1 MGEGEDIENI
11 LHLIMMNDLTRRGRV
26 SMKEKFV
33 ALPAYIEG
41 NDELEFEGCRMK
53 RNRPRERV
61 DCLFIILQTT

>member
-26 SMKEKFV
+26 KEKFV

-61 DCLFIILQTT
+61 DCLFILQTT